1 MCRVCR
7 SSGHWE
13 DLLSKLYGVGVG
25 CVRRTGPA
33 YARHTKQARNYTM
46 VVWPSG
52 SLAGRAVE
60 FLNVTS
66 RIIGLRLRDAASC
79 HVSRRL
85 LELQGCEWPNYF
97 RWNLHTKINMQKI
110 VRIKFQE
117 KRIRIKINHCKYIIT
132 RYYDDVI

>member
-33 YARHTKQARNYTM
+33 YARHTKQARNYTT

-52 SLAGRAVE
+52 SLARRAVE

-66 RIIGLRLRDAASC
+66 RIIGLRLRDAARC

-85 LELQGCEWPNYF
+85 LELRECEWPNYF
-97 RWNLHTKINMQKI
+97 RWNLHTKNEYAENCTIHL
-110 VRIKFQE
+110 KFKKKME
-117 KRIRIKINHCKYIIT
+117 SYKKLHCKYIT
-132 RYYDDVI
+132 